1 MGSVNVN
8 RSVSDAFYR
17 YKMPR
22 LRAKV
27 EGKGNGIKTVI
38 VNMIDVA
45 KAIGRPATY
54 PTKYFGC
61 ELGAQTQF
69 DFKNDR
75 FIVNGSHDATKLQ
88 DLLDGFIRKFVLCP
102 ECDNPE
108 TTLTVS
114 QKKATINQACK
125 ACGYHGPLEFNHK
138 LNTFIIKNPP
148 NLNPAAQGSSL
159 TEGKRGKRSKKANG
173 EANGTNG
180 TEDGGRSSD
189 NDSTDQVVEAP
200 NKVADEND
208 DDGNWAVEVSE
219 EAVRARLQELTD
231 GAKGMT
237 ITDDLEKTEK
247 ERMDLLYE
255 FIKTRRDAGQLT
267 DSNAHKELVTEAER
281 LEIKSK
287 APLVLAEL
295 LFDQNI
301 HTQVKKYRILFL
313 RFTHEDPKAQKYLLG
328 GIEQV
333 IALHKDALL
342 PKVPGIFKMFYD
354 ADILEEKVLLEW
366 AGKVSKKYVSR
377 DLSQEIHTKAE
388 PFIKWLKEAEEEDDT
403 DSVEEDAEDD
413 LEIEYDDRAKASP
426 LKEQPKQ
433 IANKKPV
440 DDDDDDDN
448 VDGEDDLD
456 IDAI

>member
-114 QKKATINQACK
+114 QKKSTINQACK

-173 EANGTNG
+173 ESNGTNG
-180 TEDGGRSSD
+180 NEDGGRSSD
-189 NDSTDQVVEAP
+189 NDSSDQVVEAP
-200 NKVADEND
+200 VKLADEND

-237 ITDDLEKTEK
+237 ISDDLEKTEK

-255 FIKTRRDAGQLT
+255 FIKTRRDAGHLL
-267 DSNAHKELVTEAER
+267 DINVHKELVTEAER

-295 LFDQNI
+295 LFDQNV
-301 HTQVKKYRILFL
+301 HTQLKKYRILFL
-313 RFTHEDPKAQKYLLG
+313 RFTHEDLKAQKYLLG

-333 IALHKDALL
+333 IALHKDTLL

-377 DLSQEIHTKAE
+377 ELSQEIHAKAE
-388 PFIKWLKEAEEEDDT
+388 PFIKWLKEAEEEDDS
-403 DSVEEDAEDD
+403 DSKDE
-413 LEIEYDDRAKASP
+413 
-426 LKEQPKQ
+426 
-433 IANKKPV
+433 
-440 DDDDDDDN
+440 DDDDDLELSLLLSRLN
-448 VDGEDDLD
+448 MMTVLKHRR
-456 IDAI
+456 